1 MLPKNK
7 FIFLEAFLITIFIF
21 VIGILIGISIE
32 NKNNYNSQ
40 IFYMNSEADL
50 MDSYIWTSL
59 ISEEKN
65 CGVVNEE
72 TINFANKVYEKSLL
86 LEEYDKFALLMDDL
100 TMLNKR
106 YTLMKTFLWKSNLDN
121 FNCLNSTKIIVYL
134 YNYNTDDLTIEAE
147 QNVWSR
153 LLMQL
158 KEEDKSLILLPIA
171 ANLNVSSLDF
181 LLKEMNI
188 EKIPAVI
195 INNKEIVYDL
205 ERKDDLKNII
215 YR

>member
-1 MLPKNK
+1 
-7 FIFLEAFLITIFIF
+7 
-21 VIGILIGISIE
+21 
-32 NKNNYNSQ
+32 
-40 IFYMNSEADL
+40 
-50 MDSYIWTSL
+50 
-59 ISEEKN
+59 
-65 CGVVNEE
+65 
-72 TINFANKVYEKSLL
+72 
-86 LEEYDKFALLMDDL
+86 
-100 TMLNKR
+100 
-106 YTLMKTFLWKSNLDN
+106 MKTFLWKSNLDN

>member
-59 ISEEKN
+59 ISEEKD

-205 ERKDDLKNII
+205 ERKDYLKNII

>member
-1 MLPKNK
+1 
-7 FIFLEAFLITIFIF
+7 
-21 VIGILIGISIE
+21 
-32 NKNNYNSQ
+32 
-40 IFYMNSEADL
+40 
-50 MDSYIWTSL
+50 
-59 ISEEKN
+59 
-65 CGVVNEE
+65 
-72 TINFANKVYEKSLL
+72 
-86 LEEYDKFALLMDDL
+86 
-100 TMLNKR
+100 
-106 YTLMKTFLWKSNLDN
+106 
-121 FNCLNSTKIIVYL
+121 
-134 YNYNTDDLTIEAE
+134 
-147 QNVWSR
+147 
-153 LLMQL
+153 MQL

>member
-72 TINFANKVYEKSLL
+72 TINFANKIYEKSLL

>member
-40 IFYMNSEADL
+40 VFYMNSEADL

-59 ISEEKN
+59 ISEEKD

>member
-59 ISEEKN
+59 ISEEKD

>member
-40 IFYMNSEADL
+40 VFYMNSEADL

-153 LLMQL
+153 LLVQL

>member
-50 MDSYIWTSL
+50 MDSYIWTNL
-59 ISEEKN
+59 ISEEKECN
-65 CGVVNEE
+65 TVNEE

>member
-59 ISEEKN
+59 ISEEKD

-153 LLMQL
+153 LLVQL

>member
-40 IFYMNSEADL
+40 VFYMNSEADL

>member
-121 FNCLNSTKIIVYL
+121 YYCLNSTKIIVYL